1 MKVWCRPRR
10 TRAAPG
16 GGRAPAVSPHVG
28 GLSETGGD
36 AFSWPMRP
44 VSSGPLGLWP
54 VMARP
59 WGCLCSVKE
68 HFEDTREKNEVL
80 LGEFFL
86 SPRLRTLLSPERD
99 AWPLGVQPP
108 LDKQSNAW
116 QRYTPCSVC
125 YLGQSLLCVAHRCP
139 SARDGTGQ
147 KCAPF
152 SPCRAS
158 PSIESEEDTVAELA
172 RQLQESASKLQSLR
186 VEVRRRP

>member
-1 MKVWCRPRR
+1 MKVWCGPRR
-10 TRAAPG
+10 TWADPG
-16 GGRAPAVSPHVG
+16 GGWAPAVSPHVR

-36 AFSWPMRP
+36 AFSWLLCL
-44 VSSGPLGLWP
+44 VSSGLLGLWP
-54 VMARP
+54 MMAWP

-68 HFEDTREKNEVL
+68 HFEDTREKNEAL

-86 SPRLRTLLSPERD
+86 SPHLQTLLSPECD
-99 AWPLGVQPP
+99 AWPLGVQPL

-116 QRYTPCSVC
+116 QRYTPRSVC

-147 KCAPF
+147 KCPPF

-158 PSIESEEDTVAELA
+158 PSIESEDDKVAELA